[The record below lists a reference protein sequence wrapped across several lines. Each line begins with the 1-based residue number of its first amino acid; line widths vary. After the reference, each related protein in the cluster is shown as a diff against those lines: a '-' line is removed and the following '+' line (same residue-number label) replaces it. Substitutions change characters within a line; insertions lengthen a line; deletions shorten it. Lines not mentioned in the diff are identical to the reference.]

1 MNKLY
6 FRITPV
12 ATCQDYRDLGFT
24 KSGIYHLMQKT
35 GQQCEAYCDLEDE
48 GGGWIIFL
56 RNNAQDTEIFKQDW
70 TAYQNGFG
78 DLNSNFWWG
87 NEFLHLVTK
96 DTPHVLKVDLVK
108 STANGYVKYSN
119 FKVLFTVVVCCCY
132 YGKETAVL
140 IVLNFTLPTV

>member
-1 MNKLY
+1 
-6 FRITPV
+6 
-12 ATCQDYRDLGFT
+12 
-24 KSGIYHLMQKT
+24 MQKT